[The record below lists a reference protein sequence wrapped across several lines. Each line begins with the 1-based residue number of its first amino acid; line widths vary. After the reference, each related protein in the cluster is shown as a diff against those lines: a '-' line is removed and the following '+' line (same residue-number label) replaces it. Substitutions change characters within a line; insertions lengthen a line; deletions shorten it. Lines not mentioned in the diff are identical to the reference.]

1 METKFITEKSL
12 LKKVNLIHLKLLSFT
27 KKEMENKKRNPVYS
41 FSHSTMKEYEKQQI
55 KSGKLENKGDEKEI
69 NNARKIDDTFISSDD
84 EEEEVENSSD
94 ISGEEEI
101 IL

>member
-12 LKKVNLIHLKLLSFT
+12 FKKVNLIHLKLLSFT
-27 KKEMENKKRNPVYS
+27 KKEMEKMKRNTIYS
-41 FSHSTMKEYEKQQI
+41 FSYSTMKEYGKQQI
-55 KSGKLENKGDEKEI
+55 KNCKLENKGDEKVT
-69 NNARKIDDTFISSDD
+69 NNVRKIDDTFISGDD

-94 ISGEEEI
+94 ISVEEEI